1 MGSKVYFADFQ
12 SYKLIYFL
20 NVRRLSGLSGKLEN
34 NPVFAL
40 EKPSGKGSK
49 FGGYFPG
56 LWHCFDKVRP
66 LNNLFPSF
74 LSSGVYCIRP

>member
-40 EKPSGKGSK
+40 EKPSGKGLK
-49 FGGYFPG
+49 IGRF
-56 LWHCFDKVRP
+56 
-66 LNNLFPSF
+66 F
-74 LSSGVYCIRP
+74 LSLAANLDFLRNL